1 MTPKTRNRCKK
12 CRFKKCL
19 SAGMSVNGIK
29 MGRIP
34 KLVKF
39 KAIQSLKT
47 SSLDDILTNSVEAI
61 KTLCESNIN
70 CENDSNHANF
80 NGYDESNGFYAHNNN
95 ENSNSVG
102 DYSFNSRHFSSNDYN
117 NNRNSSSDSS
127 SDFNK
132 SIPRPNNSIQNS
144 SNGFGLARRS
154 NDSKLKVGINK
165 TITFPID
172 CMTEFLNK
180 LDANNVHL
188 YEETYKDNLINEN
201 LFNTHTKSI
210 TNGSHHNN
218 SIELFSFLNL
228 LNTQNPLHSLSLTP
242 KTFYFDLFLNSKLY
256 DLSDNTH
263 HIICSIL
270 NDKIYQLFLE
280 HTKFVN
286 AQYEM
291 IKKPASLNQDVFPNS
306 KDFNL
311 KQIWEIVRATLD
323 DFVKTVISFVKEV
336 PGLNELNEH
345 DFEIV
350 LNRGLN
356 DFFLITN
363 SQLMMNGESYIL
375 LDFRVQYKRFW
386 MNKIIG
392 KEKVDS
398 YFEFSEFFNKIN
410 MTLKEKGKLK
420 IK

>member
-1 MTPKTRNRCKK
+1 
-12 CRFKKCL
+12 
-19 SAGMSVNGIK
+19 MSVNGIK

-47 SSLDDILTNSVEAI
+47 STLDDILTNSVEAI
-61 KTLCESNIN
+61 KSLCESNISTV
-70 CENDSNHANF
+70 CENDSIPNLND
-80 NGYDESNGFYAHNNN
+80 NNESNS
-95 ENSNSVG
+95 ENSMNG
-102 DYSFNSRHFSSNDYN
+102 QISSNDYN
-117 NNRNSSSDSS
+117 NNKNSSNDSS

-132 SIPRPNNSIQNS
+132 LVSRPNNAFQNNSMGNALSRRPNDMKFKLNIKKSIN
-144 SNGFGLARRS
+144 
-154 NDSKLKVGINK
+154 
-165 TITFPID
+165 FPID

-188 YEETYKDNLINEN
+188 YEETYKDNLIDEN
-201 LFNTHTKSI
+201 LFNSQQKSI
-210 TNGSHHNN
+210 TNETHQNN
-218 SIELFSFLNL
+218 SVELFSFLNL
-228 LNTQNPLHSLSLTP
+228 LNTQSPLHSLSLTP

-270 NDKIYQLFLE
+270 NDKIYQLYLE
-280 HTKFVN
+280 HTKFVS
-286 AQYEM
+286 AQFEM
-291 IKKPASLNQDVFPNS
+291 IKKPSSLNQDVFPNS
-306 KDFNL
+306 KELNL
-311 KQIWEIVRATLD
+311 KQIWEIIRATLE

-363 SQLMMNGESYIL
+363 SQLMIGGESYIL
-375 LDFRVQYKRFW
+375 LDFRVQYKRTW
-386 MNKIIG
+386 MNSIIG

-398 YFEFSEFFNKIN
+398 YFEFAEFFNKIN
-410 MTLKEKGKLK
+410 MTLKEKGKIRVLIFLYK
-420 IK
+420 PL